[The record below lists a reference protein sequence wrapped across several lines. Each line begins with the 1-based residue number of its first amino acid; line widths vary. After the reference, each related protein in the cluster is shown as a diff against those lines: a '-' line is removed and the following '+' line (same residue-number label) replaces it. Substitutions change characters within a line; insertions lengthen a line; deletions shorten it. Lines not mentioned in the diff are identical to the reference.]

1 MGRWVGWVVC
11 AGDISCEYLVRRG
24 CQECVHSPEGCI
36 GGCISAPPFLPAV
49 DNSLVVAI
57 NRKWRAGVVDGKRGA
72 DEELESDALCPP
84 DVPSVVFPVVVELPG
99 TPPVTNDDRQAVT
112 GAGIRKSTE
121 VECERVKRDWD
132 GGLGVQC
139 L

>member
-1 MGRWVGWVVC
+1 M
-11 AGDISCEYLVRRG
+11 
-24 CQECVHSPEGCI
+24 HSPEGCV
-36 GGCISAPPFLPAV
+36 GGCISALPFLPAV

-57 NRKWRAGVVDGKRGA
+57 NHEWRAGVVDGKQGV
-72 DEELESDALCPP
+72 DEELKSDALCPP
-84 DVPSVVFPVVVELPG
+84 DVPSVMFPVVVELPG
-99 TPPVTNDDRQAVT
+99 TPPVANDNRQAVT

-132 GGLGVQC
+132 GGLRVQC